1 MAEDNDIFVL
11 IERLQRRVDKLE
23 SEKLDRG
30 DLMGLLQDDHD
41 VQRALFRAVSKS
53 AQERVRQGLEPLT
66 D

>member
-41 VQRALFRAVSKS
+41 VQRALFWAVSKS
-53 AQERVRQGLEPLT
+53 ARERVRQGLVPLT